1 MPTEIQGKMASFAV
15 GWKREG
21 QYLRKTAITGFKST
35 LMLSHTWEICR
46 LCPFPLSSWRN
57 SRAVLVLLPSGS
69 HAAQGLSCRDV
80 PNQLKRAG
88 FLERGIHKATDI
100 TLLVGLRL
108 RPFSLKFYFVFFHVL
123 LWEWTLSEL
132 TSEHIYLFILLWTKL
147 LKALLN
153 LLQYS
158 FCFVLVFWPQGIW
171 DFHSPIRDCTCTPCI
186 CKVTREVPGCS
197 LFKQA
202 SETPRSVSLPWG

>member
-1 MPTEIQGKMASFAV
+1 MASFAV
-15 GWKREG
+15 GWEGEG
-21 QYLRKTAITGFKST
+21 QHLWKTAVTGFKST
-35 LMLSHTWEICR
+35 LMLSHTWEICH

-88 FLERGIHKATDI
+88 FLERGIHQATDI

-108 RPFSLKFYFVFFHVL
+108 RPFSLKFCL
-123 LWEWTLSEL
+123 LPRSSLRVNSVRDDLRT
-132 TSEHIYLFILLWTKL
+132 HLFILLWTRL

-158 FCFVLVFWPQGIW
+158 FCFMIW
-171 DFHSPIRDCTCTPCI
+171 CFGHKAYGTFTPGSG
-186 CKVTREVPGCS
+186 TVPAPPA
-197 LFKQA
+197 FV
-202 SETPRSVSLPWG
+202 R